1 MEQIAGLR
9 ILFIINPVSG
19 RKSRPELEGSI
30 KAYFKDL
37 PHTTEFFLLDGKN
50 DAHSI
55 HDKINGFK
63 PDRVVA
69 AGGDGTVTLVA
80 KHILGTSMAL
90 GIIPTGS
97 ANGMA
102 KELNIP
108 VVLDDALDIITKGII
123 KCSDVIEINNQVCLH
138 LSDIGLNAQLIKY
151 FDKGNIRGKIGYARV
166 VLKVLYRK
174 QKMQVTI
181 QTKDTEIEREALM
194 IVLANAS
201 KYGTGAVINPHGSLY
216 DGLFEVVIIRR
227 LGIAELFRMLIKPQP
242 FNPEKIE
249 VFHASSVEIETVKKV
264 HFQVDGEYVGKV
276 KRVKAKILPAQLN
289 LILPLASA

>member
-1 MEQIAGLR
+1 MEQFEHLR

-19 RKSRPELEGSI
+19 RKNRPELEGSI

-37 PHTTEFFLLDGKN
+37 SHTIEFFLLDGKN

-55 HDKINGFK
+55 TDKINDFK

-69 AGGDGTVTLVA
+69 AGGDGTITLVA
-80 KHILGTSMAL
+80 KHILGTSIAL

-108 VVLDDALDIITKGII
+108 VALDDALNIITKGII
-123 KCSDVIEINNQVCLH
+123 KCSDAIEINNQVCLH
-138 LSDIGLNAQLIKY
+138 LSDIGLNAQLVKY
-151 FDKGNIRGKIGYARV
+151 FDRGNIRGKIGYARV

-174 QKMQVTI
+174 RTMQVTI
-181 QTKDTEIEREALM
+181 QTKDKEIKREALM

-201 KYGTGAVINPHGSLY
+201 KYGTGAVINPHGSIY
-216 DGLFEVVIIRR
+216 DGLFEVVIIRS

-242 FNPEKIE
+242 FNPERIE
-249 VFHASSVEIETVKKV
+249 VFHATSVKIETVKKA

-276 KRVKAKILPAQLN
+276 KRVKAKILPAQIN
-289 LILPLASA
+289 LILPPGSA